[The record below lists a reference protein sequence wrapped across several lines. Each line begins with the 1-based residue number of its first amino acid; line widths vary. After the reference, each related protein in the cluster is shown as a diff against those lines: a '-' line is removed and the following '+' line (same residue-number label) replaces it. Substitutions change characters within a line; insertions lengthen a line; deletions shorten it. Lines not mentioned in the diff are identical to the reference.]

1 MSASE
6 HSAQSNG
13 GSCRLIY
20 ARTRDGGN
28 RKSFSYFISLLKGSK
43 LKDITACRHDY
54 LPGSNIRFFLF
65 RGSWCCLALQ
75 IPGLPPHCAHA
86 EQLTRERAAGFGR
99 GSSLSK
105 TDIDQL

>member
-6 HSAQSNG
+6 HSAHSNG

-54 LPGSNIRFFLF
+54 LPGSNIRFFFVSGFMVLF
-65 RGSWCCLALQ
+65 GASDS
-75 IPGLPPHCAHA
+75 
-86 EQLTRERAAGFGR
+86 RAASALRACG
-99 GSSLSK
+99 
-105 TDIDQL
+105 TADP